1 MFCNNF
7 KRNLGDLEAVLCGT
21 GLVSSF
27 VYLINE
33 LFQVIFILFL
43 SFHKPQCLVL
53 TIKLRSNKEYKIIC
67 MEILM

>member
-1 MFCNNF
+1 MFCNIF

-21 GLVSSF
+21 GLVSF

-33 LFQVIFILFL
+33 LIQVIFILFL

-67 MEILM
+67 MKILM